1 MRGRPPSPT
10 FIALLVAT
18 VLSIAYATVA
28 TGAERTRNV
37 PVLFM
42 QDYGYVFIEHHT
54 ISVPDAVF
62 CMVDGMEPNVL
73 CLKAIRKADDSYER
87 VGWWT
92 TSVEARIIYEE
103 ET

>member
-42 QDYGYVFIEHHT
+42 QDYGYVPIEH
-54 ISVPDAVF
+54 P
-62 CMVDGMEPNVL
+62 
-73 CLKAIRKADDSYER
+73 
-87 VGWWT
+87 
-92 TSVEARIIYEE
+92 EE